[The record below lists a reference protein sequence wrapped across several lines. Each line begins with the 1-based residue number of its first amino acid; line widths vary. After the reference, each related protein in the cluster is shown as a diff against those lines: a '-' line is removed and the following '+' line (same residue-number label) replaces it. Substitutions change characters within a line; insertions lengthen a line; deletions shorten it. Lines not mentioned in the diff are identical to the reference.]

1 MDDASTPP
9 PQAAREQSPP
19 LCSASGLGSRSPLP
33 LASPSAALA
42 SPLDR
47 VQVFL
52 RCRPSSTGEE
62 AAVHV
67 TQNTVSVDY
76 RDRNVSFTFDG
87 VFPPQA
93 SQEDVYSALAPPL
106 LVDVMDGYEG
116 AILAYGQTGSGK
128 TYSLLHMGGAGG
140 PQDGSPETDVGL
152 FPRLA
157 ADLFTSIEADFRN
170 MYAVEMAFIQVY
182 SECVD
187 DLLRPATNLKVR
199 ADGADGPAQVENLLW
214 VPVRSAPALL
224 EVFRS
229 GRKRLVYAGEF
240 SQRSK
245 GWPWLHSDV
254 FSSSSSPSSS
264 SETVMNK
271 TSSRSHAVLQLRI
284 TKTPRPPPALDAAPA
299 AADGDSGV
307 AVTQLI
313 GRLSI
318 VDLAGSERTKKTHAE
333 GLRLKEA
340 TDINVSLLALGN
352 CVAALAGKQ
361 RHIPYRDSVLTR
373 LLEPCLGG
381 RSRTLLLACVAP
393 EAEHAGE
400 SIGSCEFA
408 SRAMRIAIA
417 VQQNSAQV
425 VLSPQA
431 LAAALGRAGQ
441 DTALAQHGQQILRLE
456 AQLMGA
462 EDAAVRATREAVAA
476 RAEATAAL
484 DEAANLRTA
493 AATMEAELRAA
504 HEEVRHATAAREFFA
519 AQAGVTEAQA
529 REAAA
534 VAAAQLAEE
543 RQRSAA
549 ARAAAESEAQARQLL
564 ERQLADAEV
573 RGRATA
579 VDAAS
584 AVTRAQAEA
593 QAARRAAASALGAL
607 TSAWEEATAAQRTY
621 QQALAGDAG
630 EAAAAATRLAAAAQ
644 ALRVRGE
651 AQQQAWLS
659 CGTVLPKRGR
669 NGKRYARVFRY
680 LHAQRR
686 LEWLAQLSV
695 DGGAKWKGMQLGAA
709 PGCTA
714 TLSDGVLTLVT
725 PEVRACVLCVWRACG
740 MSAPS

>member
-1 MDDASTPP
+1 MS
-9 PQAAREQSPP
+9 
-19 LCSASGLGSRSPLP
+19 
-33 LASPSAALA
+33 
-42 SPLDR
+42 
-47 VQVFL
+47 
-52 RCRPSSTGEE
+52 
-62 AAVHV
+62 
-67 TQNTVSVDY
+67 QNTVSVDY
-76 RDRNVSFTFDG
+76 RDRNVNFTFDG
-87 VFPPQA
+87 VFSPSA
-93 SQEDVYSALAPPL
+93 SQADVYAALGPPVL
-106 LVDVMDGYEG
+106 MDVMDGYEG
-116 AILAYGQTGSGK
+116 AIMAYGQTGSGK
-128 TYSLLHMGGAGG
+128 TYSLLHMGGGGG
-140 PQDGSPETDVGL
+140 PGDGSPEADVGL

-170 MYAVEMAFIQVY
+170 MYSVEMAFIQVY

-214 VPVRSAPALL
+214 VPVTSAPALL

-229 GRKRLVYAGEF
+229 GRKRLVYA
-240 SQRSK
+240 
-245 GWPWLHSDV
+245 
-254 FSSSSSPSSS
+254 
-264 SETVMNK
+264 ETVMNK

-284 TKTPRPPPALDAAPA
+284 TKTPRPVSLDAAPA
-299 AADGDSGV
+299 ADGDAGV

-313 GRLSI
+313 GRLSV

-381 RSRTLLLACVAP
+381 RSRTLLLACIAP

-431 LAAALGRAGQ
+431 LALALGRAGQ
-441 DTALAQHGQQILRLE
+441 DSALAQHGQQILRLE
-456 AQLMGA
+456 AQLMVA
-462 EDAAVRATREAVAA
+462 EDAAVRATREALAVKADAA
-476 RAEATAAL
+476 AAL
-484 DEAANLRTA
+484 EEAAQLRTA
-493 AATMEAELRAA
+493 AATMETELRSA

-519 AQAGVTEAQA
+519 AQAGVAEAQA

-543 RQRSAA
+543 KQRCATA
-549 ARAAAESEAQARQLL
+549 KAAAEAEAQARQLL

-584 AVTRAQAEA
+584 AVTLARAEA

-607 TSAWEEATAAQRTY
+607 TSAWEDATSAQRAH
-621 QQALAGDAG
+621 QQALADD
-630 EAAAAATRLAAAAQ
+630 AAAATAAAERLAAQ
-644 ALRVRGE
+644 VTSLRSQGE
-651 AQQQAWLS
+651 AALQAWLA
-659 CGTVLPKRGR
+659 CGTMLPKRGR
-669 NGKRYARVFRY
+669 NGKRYARLFRY
-680 LHAQRR
+680 LHTQRR
-686 LEWLAQLSV
+686 LEWMGQLSAE
-695 DGGAKWKGMQLGAA
+695 GWKGISLGTGPA
-709 PGCTA
+709 CTA

-725 PEVRACVLCVWRACG
+725 PEVRVVEVCPWGCPV
-740 MSAPS
+740 